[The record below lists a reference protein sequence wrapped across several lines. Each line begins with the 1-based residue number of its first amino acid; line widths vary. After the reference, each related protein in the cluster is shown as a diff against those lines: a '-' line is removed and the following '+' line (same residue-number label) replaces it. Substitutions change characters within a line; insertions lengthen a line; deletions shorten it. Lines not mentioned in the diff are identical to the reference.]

1 MFKII
6 KYIDHERVQM
16 DSYSLRSANS
26 LMSFILIKLRI
37 NLFIHQNVMIEKKNH
52 YRQNKKQKI

>member
-16 DSYSLRSANS
+16 DSYSLRSANL